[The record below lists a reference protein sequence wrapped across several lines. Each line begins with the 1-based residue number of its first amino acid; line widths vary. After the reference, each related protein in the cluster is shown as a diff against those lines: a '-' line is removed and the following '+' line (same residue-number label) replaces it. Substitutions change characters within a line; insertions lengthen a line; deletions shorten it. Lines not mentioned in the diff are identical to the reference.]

1 MKKRKIFL
9 LSLTLLLIMACN
21 FVAPEATAEPTQT
34 PPLALTTIVEPT
46 SSLPNNLPRDE
57 AAVPRVSP
65 EQALAAL
72 NSGAA
77 IIVDVRSKEA
87 YDQEHI
93 AGAISIPLATIET
106 DPTSLDLKKD
116 QWIITY
122 CT

>member
-1 MKKRKIFL
+1 MKRRKIFL
-9 LSLTLLLIMACN
+9 LLLILLLISACSSTE
-21 FVAPEATAEPTQT
+21 PQATVEPTDA

-46 SSLPNNLPRDE
+46 ASLQNNLPRDE
-57 AAVPRVSP
+57 AAVPRVSIQ
-65 EQALAAL
+65 QALAAL

-77 IIVDVRSKEA
+77 VIVDVRSKEA

-93 AGAISIPLATIET
+93 AGAISIPLATIES
-106 DPTSLDLKKD
+106 DPTSLNLKKD